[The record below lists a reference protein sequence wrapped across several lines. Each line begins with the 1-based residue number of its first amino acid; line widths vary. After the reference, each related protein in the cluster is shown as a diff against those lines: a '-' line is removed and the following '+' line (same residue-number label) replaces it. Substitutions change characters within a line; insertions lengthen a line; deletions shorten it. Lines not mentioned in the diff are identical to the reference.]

1 MTSLSLPTKIFLY
14 PNSPSI
20 QFQSQ
25 HRPPQRL
32 TFPRNIKIIC
42 SATEQPQPQ
51 PQPQQQQPK
60 KKKKKNETESE
71 KGVDPVGFLTKHG
84 ISHKAFAI
92 FLRER
97 YKYYF
102 FFKKKK
108 VESEMECLVEEKV
121 CEGERK
127 LGFFLSHNF
136 VFLL

>member
-127 LGFFLSHNF
+127 LGFFF
-136 VFLL
+136 